1 MNWITTTLYLLIGF
15 ASIFYGLKMLKT
27 YMGVKGWVKLKA
39 TVTNKAVLPK
49 KLTKASRRSMR
60 VSIEYTYV
68 FNSQSHK
75 NDKVFLAEL
84 LNGEKGFTNAE
95 GEKFLLTVPDEPI
108 IYVNPSKPEQSVLF
122 TDGLWMYIFMIVFG
136 CVAFCAGL
144 VKLLLM

>member
-1 MNWITTTLYLLIGF
+1 MNWIITILYLLIGF
-15 ASIFYGLKMLKT
+15 VSIFYGLKMLKT
-27 YMGVKGWVKLKA
+27 YMNVKGWAKVKA

-60 VSIEYTYV
+60 VNVEYTYV
-68 FNSQSHK
+68 FNSQNHK

-108 IYVNPSKPEQSVLF
+108 IYVNPSKPEQAVLF
-122 TDGLWMYIFMIVFG
+122 TDGLWLYIFMIAFG
-136 CVAFCAGL
+136 CVVFCVGL